1 MKRFV
6 VIASLSVLLLIGVG
20 GCNYMRWLSAP
31 FWPDE
36 TKTKM
41 PVQYEGMEG
50 QKVAVVVSAD
60 EFLLHRFP
68 TAPAEVGRA
77 IGERMVANLND
88 IEMMDPGEVTEY
100 LKENPYWDVT
110 PYSKLL
116 EALEVDRIVFV
127 ELIEYRTQEPGNAHI
142 WKGMIAGHVNVL
154 SAEAEDQDTPVFR
167 TTIRAEFP
175 EKNEFGVV
183 SSSDEEIRLG
193 MHSLFSRDAAGL
205 FYEYIK
211 TSPRL

>member
-1 MKRFV
+1 MNRR
-6 VIASLSVLLLIGVG
+6 LMVLLLLVPLLGAG

-36 TKTKM
+36 TKKKV
-41 PVQYEGMEG
+41 PAQYTEMEG
-50 QKVAVVVSAD
+50 QSVAVIVAAD
-60 EFLLHRFP
+60 EFLLHRYP

-77 IGERMVANLND
+77 ISERMVANL
-88 IEMMDPGEVTEY
+88 EEVQMMDPGKVAKY
-100 LKENPYWDVT
+100 LDEHPYWDVT
-110 PYSKLL
+110 PYGNLL
-116 EALEVDRIVFV
+116 KALEVDRIVFV
-127 ELIEYRTQEPGNAHI
+127 ELIEYRTHEPGNAHV
-142 WKGMIAGHVNVL
+142 WQGMIAGHVGVL
-154 SAEAEDQDTPVFR
+154 SAEADDIDDFVFY

-175 EKNEFGVV
+175 ENSEFGVV
-183 SSSDEEIRLG
+183 NSSDEEIRLG